1 MSIVAMLPLFALA
14 GSTPTRPR
22 SIASHLA
29 LLCIAVALPLFA
41 CASTVLWRYADVEQR
56 KLESRGVASA
66 REVAEILDI
75 DILSLTAIARA
86 LSTSSQISNNDL
98 ESFYRSASEVA
109 RQNNLAV
116 VLSDPQ
122 GRTILDTNYPLGTIL
137 PDIDASLRK
146 VVETRQ
152 PLVTDLVWQAVTL
165 LPSYT
170 VAAPVFR
177 YNTSEVTH
185 VLSFDVHTP
194 RLREILE
201 RNIRTPEARGL
212 VVDREGHILA
222 RSSPNGRENGAPW
235 RSFARVGL
243 RKEGVFRHTNFKGV
257 ETIISFTRMRT
268 NGWIVTSGVN
278 AEIVDGP
285 IRLLIWQLVGI
296 AGLTALIAGLMGVLL
311 SRRILSS
318 CHVLEAETIRIG
330 QGEPLRPVRTPVLEI
345 NRIGAFLAASSM
357 ELQQAN
363 EAREGLL
370 YEVNHRV
377 KNSLAVVT
385 SILSL
390 QARQTSDPKEK
401 RGLVELR
408 SRIDIIARVHQ
419 SLYESGH
426 HNSVT
431 SARS

>member
-1 MSIVAMLPLFALA
+1 
-14 GSTPTRPR
+14 
-22 SIASHLA
+22 
-29 LLCIAVALPLFA
+29 
-41 CASTVLWRYADVEQR
+41 
-56 KLESRGVASA
+56 
-66 REVAEILDI
+66 
-75 DILSLTAIARA
+75 
-86 LSTSSQISNNDL
+86 
-98 ESFYRSASEVA
+98 
-109 RQNNLAV
+109 
-116 VLSDPQ
+116 
-122 GRTILDTNYPLGTIL
+122 
-137 PDIDASLRK
+137 
-146 VVETRQ
+146 
-152 PLVTDLVWQAVTL
+152 
-165 LPSYT
+165 
-170 VAAPVFR
+170 
-177 YNTSEVTH
+177 
-185 VLSFDVHTP
+185 
-194 RLREILE
+194 
-201 RNIRTPEARGL
+201 
-212 VVDREGHILA
+212 
-222 RSSPNGRENGAPW
+222 
-235 RSFARVGL
+235 
-243 RKEGVFRHTNFKGV
+243 
-257 ETIISFTRMRT
+257 MRT

-390 QARQTSDPKEK
+390 QARQTFDPKEK

-426 HNSVT
+426 HNSVNVGAFLKEVAT
-431 SARS
+431 TTLQALDSNRNCALSADVEPDVIMPVYRTTPLALIASELITNAVKHAQAAGRRCNITMRFAREGEHGLSLMIADDGVGLEADFDTLRSGGVGMRIITGLLKQLRAKMTTNAGAPGARFLIILDEAQSE